1 MTSERLTAVL
11 AERVMAW
18 KVAPDRFLMGGRRW
32 IPRWRFQP
40 LTNLADAFRLLE
52 KAATSYTLTATPDAT
67 FTAHICVAD
76 RTGSAS
82 GKSPAAT
89 ITVALARAVLIQL
102 DLPQEQI

>member
-1 MTSERLTAVL
+1 MHDGRLTDEL
-11 AERVMAW
+11 ARCVMGWRAL
-18 KVAPDRFLMGGRRW
+18 PERFLIGGRRW

-89 ITVALARAVLIQL
+89 ITVAIAKAIGLRV
-102 DLPQEQI
+102 DLPEEQV